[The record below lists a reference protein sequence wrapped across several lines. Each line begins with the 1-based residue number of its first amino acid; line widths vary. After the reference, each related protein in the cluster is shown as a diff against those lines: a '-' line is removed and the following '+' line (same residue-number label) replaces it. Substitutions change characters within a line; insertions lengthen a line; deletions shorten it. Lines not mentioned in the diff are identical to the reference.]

1 MKGNDTDLN
10 YSVNLSQSIDKETGK
25 RDNSIYLSLSLP
37 LGDNH
42 SADSSYSR
50 SGNDINQ
57 RLGIN
62 GSFGERH
69 QWSYGINASRNNQGY
84 RSYDANLAHNNS
96 IGSYR
101 ASYSR
106 DSLKN
111 RSTSLGASGAVVAHK
126 HGITLSQPVGE
137 SFAIIH
143 AKDAAGAKVESGA
156 NVSLDYFGNAVVPY
170 TSPYEINYYFST
182 KLLDVDGQKVQVMF
196 DIHDPSQVI
205 VRKQDG
211 TFVCYAELDGNKRDA
226 FPMPFVEK
234 TRQER
239 HARRAKLKQEQLD
252 EINVELN
259 PIITIEHQPDF
270 AVLVPKVKQ
279 KIPAKPIFHNLT
291 EKEEWEAEQAKLVN
305 E

>member
-1 MKGNDTDLN
+1 MIKQQN

-170 TSPYEINYYFST
+170 TSPYEI
-182 KLLDVDGQKVQVMF
+182 
-196 DIHDPSQVI
+196 
-205 VRKQDG
+205 
-211 TFVCYAELDGNKRDA
+211 
-226 FPMPFVEK
+226 
-234 TRQER
+234 
-239 HARRAKLKQEQLD
+239 
-252 EINVELN
+252 
-259 PIITIEHQPDF
+259 
-270 AVLVPKVKQ
+270 
-279 KIPAKPIFHNLT
+279 
-291 EKEEWEAEQAKLVN
+291 
-305 E
+305 